1 MSGSA
6 RGVLAGYAG
15 AMAVLVIANFALPSL
30 HPVLWSA
37 IGCSS
42 VAAIL
47 LGVHLHKPRKRAPW
61 LLLAGA
67 VACFIT
73 GDLIA
78 DVLTRLL
85 HQSGFPSL
93 ADAFYLT
100 MYVLIAAALVWLY
113 RLGVVRR
120 DLGGLFD
127 AVTLTA
133 GLGLLSYI
141 FLIRPYVDNPNL
153 STLDRTISIAYPLA
167 DIVVLLV
174 GARLIASVRFHAALA
189 LLALGGV
196 GLLSSDVGYG
206 LHQLA
211 GSWHTGGPID
221 IGWAAFYVL
230 WGVAALHPSMRQ
242 LTEPQVH
249 RGGEERLGRL
259 LLLGLSLFIA
269 PIVLFVEMRG
279 GQVRDAAAIAAVSAL
294 LSGLVLLRL
303 GRAVRA
309 QRLTV
314 QRERRLRSAGAALL
328 MATDAGGVA
337 RTVRGAV
344 AELLP
349 PGRSYAVALGP
360 ARGPKVSMPYLSE
373 LDPELAAELGGF
385 EVALCCPL
393 ALADGRAAERALYV
407 AADEVVLAGLQEAAQ
422 ILATQAAMALERI
435 ALGDEVGRRNS
446 EAYFRTLVLNTA
458 DVILIVGD
466 GDLVGYASPSAR
478 ALFGSDLLGTPL
490 PTAFAEESAAEVA
503 RRLAE
508 VRATEPVHRPAPLP
522 ADLPRRPVDAPVAD
536 SARPGQDLQVT
547 GPDGRPA
554 LVEAT
559 FRDLRGEPTVRGVVV
574 TLRDVT
580 ERSRLQAE
588 LYQRATFDALT
599 GLPNRE
605 VFLTR
610 VQEAVASGA
619 ETGATVGVLIVE
631 LDDFKVVNDTF
642 GHGAGDA
649 LLVAVGQ
656 RLTEALRAVDGSYG
670 AAGTV
675 ARLGGD
681 EFAALVRRAGTSAD
695 VERVAERV
703 LQSFK
708 APFELAHGTVSATA
722 SIGVSTTAEAAS
734 AQELLRHADLAVYVA
749 KDAGRDRWR
758 RFESSLHSAVVER
771 HKLRADLDRAIAG
784 EAFLLHFQ
792 PIVTLADDRTRG
804 FEALVRWDHPTRGM
818 VPPDEF
824 ISVAEESGLIV
835 PLGAW
840 VLSQAITA
848 AAQWRIAYP
857 EDEIYVSVNVSA
869 RQFRAPDFAQ
879 WVLAEIDRMGLPP
892 GGLLLE
898 MTESLLLHDD
908 GEVAA
913 ELAAL
918 RQAGVRIAIDDFG
931 TGFSSLSYLRRL
943 PVDVLKLDKSFID
956 TVVSSAEQHAV
967 VDMIVQL
974 ARILKLQVVAEG
986 IETSAERE
994 LLVTMGCD
1002 HGQGYLFSRPLSYGD
1017 ASQWLSDDA
1026 SGPQRG
1032 GRTAA

>member
-1 MSGSA
+1 MNGSA
-6 RGVLAGYAG
+6 RGVLAGYVG
-15 AMAVLVIANFALPSL
+15 TMAVLVIANFALPEFHL
-30 HPVLWSA
+30 VLWSA
-37 IGCSS
+37 IGYAS

-47 LGVHLHKPRKRAPW
+47 VGVYLHRPRRRAPW
-61 LLLAGA
+61 LLLAAA

-73 GDLIA
+73 GDLTA
-78 DVLTRLL
+78 DVLTRLM
-85 HQSGFPSL
+85 HRPGFPSL
-93 ADAFYLT
+93 ADTFYLT
-100 MYVLIAAALVWLY
+100 MYALIAAALVWLY

-120 DLGGLFD
+120 DPAGLFD
-127 AVTLTA
+127 AITLTA

-141 FLIRPYVDNPNL
+141 FLIRPYVDNPHL
-153 STLDRTISIAYPLA
+153 SALDRAISIAYPLA
-167 DIVVLLV
+167 DIIVLLV
-174 GARLIASVRFHAALA
+174 GARLIASVRFNTAVA
-189 LLALGGV
+189 LLAAGGV

-206 LHQLA
+206 LRQFA
-211 GSWHTGGPID
+211 DDWATGSPVD

-242 LTEPQVH
+242 LTEPRVQ
-249 RGGEERLGRL
+249 RAGDERLGRL

-269 PIVLFVEMRG
+269 PIVLFLEMRG

-328 MATDAGGVA
+328 LATDEDAVVQTA
-337 RTVRGAV
+337 RDAV
-344 AELLP
+344 AALLP
-349 PGRSYAVALGP
+349 PGRPHAVAFGP
-360 ARGPKVSMPYLSE
+360 ALGRGTTMPYTRDI
-373 LDPELAAELGGF
+373 DPGVAAALGAF
-385 EVALCCPL
+385 EVTLCCPL

-407 AADEVVLAGLQEAAQ
+407 ATDEAVLAGLTDAAQ

-435 ALGDEVGRRNS
+435 ALGDEIGRRNS

-458 DVILIVGD
+458 DVILIVGAD
-466 GDLVGYASPSAR
+466 DLVNYASPSAQ
-478 ALFGSDLLGTPL
+478 ALFGSDLVGTAL
-490 PTAFAEESAAEVA
+490 PAAFADDSAAEVG

-508 VRATEPVHRPAPLP
+508 VRAGTP
-522 ADLPRRPVDAPVAD
+522 D
-536 SARPGQDLQVT
+536 RPGEDLQVT
-547 GPDGRPA
+547 GPEGRPA
-554 LVEAT
+554 LVEAA
-559 FRDLRGEPTVRGVVV
+559 FRDLRDEPTVRGVVV

-681 EFAALVRRAGTSAD
+681 EFAALVRRAGSPSD
-695 VERVAERV
+695 VERVAGRV
-703 LQSFK
+703 LKSFK
-708 APFELAHGTVSATA
+708 APFELAHGTVTATA
-722 SIGVSTTAEAAS
+722 SIGVATTAEAGS
-734 AQELLRHADLAVYVA
+734 AQDLLRHADLAVYVA

-758 RFESSLHSAVVER
+758 RYESSLHSAVVER
-771 HKLRADLDRAIAG
+771 HKLRADLDRAIAD

-804 FEALVRWDHPTRGM
+804 FEALVRWNHPTRGM

-835 PLGAW
+835 PLGYW
-840 VLSQAITA
+840 VLSNAITA

-857 EDEIYVSVNVSA
+857 TEEVYVSVNVSA
-869 RQFRAPDFAQ
+869 RQFRSPDFAQ
-879 WVLAEIDRMGLPP
+879 WVLAEIERMGLPP
-892 GGLLLE
+892 GALLLE

-956 TVVSSAEQHAV
+956 TVVSSSEQHAV
-967 VDMIVQL
+967 VNMIVQL
-974 ARILKLQVVAEG
+974 ARLLKLQVVAEG
-986 IETSAERE
+986 VETVAERE
-994 LLVTMGCD
+994 LLVEMGCD

-1017 ASQWLSDDA
+1017 ASQWLSED
-1026 SGPQRG
+1026 SPGPQRG

>member
-1 MSGSA
+1 
-6 RGVLAGYAG
+6 
-15 AMAVLVIANFALPSL
+15 MAVLVIANFALPSL
-30 HPVLWSA
+30 HIVLWSA
-37 IGCSS
+37 IGYAS
-42 VAAIL
+42 VGAIL
-47 LGVHLHKPRKRAPW
+47 LGVHLHRPRRRAPW

-85 HQSGFPSL
+85 HRSGFPSL
-93 ADAFYLT
+93 ADACYLT
-100 MYVLIAAALVWLY
+100 VYVLIAAAMVWLY

-141 FLIRPYVDNPNL
+141 ALIRPYVDNPDL
-153 STLDRTISIAYPLA
+153 STLDRSISIAYPLA

-174 GARLIASVRFHAALA
+174 GARLIASVRFNTAVA
-189 LLALGGV
+189 LLAAGGI

-211 GSWHTGGPID
+211 GGWKTGGPVD

-242 LTEPQVH
+242 LTEPQVQ
-249 RGGEERLGRL
+249 RGFEERLGRL
-259 LLLGLSLFIA
+259 LLLGMSLFIA
-269 PIVLFVEMRG
+269 PVVLFVEMRG
-279 GQVRDAAAIAAVSAL
+279 GRVRDAAAIAAVSAL

-328 MATDAGGVA
+328 LANDEEAVA
-337 RTVRGAV
+337 RTLHAAV

-349 PGRSYAVALGP
+349 AGRSYAIALGP
-360 ARGPKVSMPYLSE
+360 AADTGVSMAYTST
-373 LDPELAAELGGF
+373 LDRAVAAKLGEF
-385 EVALCCPL
+385 EVSLCCPL

-407 AADEVVLAGLQEAAQ
+407 ASDEVVLVGLQEAAQ

-435 ALGDEVGRRNS
+435 ALGEEVGRRNS

-466 GDLVGYASPSAR
+466 DDLVRYASPSAQ
-478 ALFGSDLLGTPL
+478 ALFGSDLVDRPL
-490 PTAFAEESAAEVA
+490 PSAFADDSAAEVG

-508 VRATEPVHRPAPLP
+508 VRTG
-522 ADLPRRPVDAPVAD
+522 D
-536 SARPGQDLQVT
+536 SGRPGKDLQVT
-547 GPDGRPA
+547 GPDERPA

-559 FRDLRGEPTVRGVVV
+559 FRDLRDEPTVRGVVV

-703 LQSFK
+703 LQSFA
-708 APFELAHGTVSATA
+708 APFELAHGTVTATA
-722 SIGVSTTAEAAS
+722 SIGVSTTAEAAT

-771 HKLRADLDRAIAG
+771 HKLRADLDRAIADR
-784 EAFLLHFQ
+784 AFLLHFQ

-840 VLSQAITA
+840 VLSNAITA

-857 EDEIYVSVNVSA
+857 GEEIYVSVNVSA
-869 RQFRAPDFAQ
+869 RQFRSPDFAQ

-908 GEVAA
+908 GEVTS

-956 TVVSSAEQHAV
+956 TVVSSTEQHAV

-986 IETSAERE
+986 IETAAERE

-1002 HGQGYLFSRPLSYGD
+1002 NGQGYLFSKPLSYGD
-1017 ASQWLSDDA
+1017 ASQWLSQDA

>member
-1 MSGSA
+1 
-6 RGVLAGYAG
+6 VLAGYAG
-15 AMAVLVIANFALPSL
+15 AMAVLVIANFALPDL
-30 HPVLWSA
+30 HLVLWSA
-37 IGCSS
+37 IGYAS

-47 LGVHLHKPRKRAPW
+47 LGVHLHRPRRRAPW
-61 LLLAGA
+61 LLLAAA

-73 GDLIA
+73 GDLTA

-85 HQSGFPSL
+85 HRSGFPSV

-100 MYVLIAAALVWLY
+100 VYVLVAAAMVWLY

-120 DLGGLFD
+120 DLAGLFD
-127 AVTLTA
+127 AITLTA

-141 FLIRPYVDNPNL
+141 FLIRPYMDDQNL
-153 STLDRTISIAYPLA
+153 SVLDRSISIAYPLA

-174 GARLIASVRFHAALA
+174 GARLIASVRFDPAVA
-189 LLALGGV
+189 LLAAGGI

-206 LHQLA
+206 LRQLA
-211 GSWHTGGPID
+211 GDWATGGPVD

-242 LTEPQVH
+242 LTEPQVQ
-249 RGGEERLGRL
+249 RGGDERLGRL

-269 PIVLFVEMRG
+269 PIVLFAEMTG
-279 GQVRDAAAIAAVSAL
+279 GRVRDAAAIAAVSAL

-328 MATDAGGVA
+328 MATDADGVG
-337 RTVRGAV
+337 RTVRDAV

-349 PGRSYAVALGP
+349 PGRAHAVTLGP
-360 ARGPKVSMPYLSE
+360 ARGPKVAMPYTST
-373 LDPELAAELGGF
+373 LDPAVAAELGDF
-385 EVALCCPL
+385 EVTLCCPL

-407 AADEVVLAGLQEAAQ
+407 ASDEVVLVGLQEAAQ

-435 ALGDEVGRRNS
+435 ALGEEVGRRNS

-466 GDLVGYASPSAR
+466 DDLVNYASPSAQ
-478 ALFGSDLLGTPL
+478 ALFGSDLAGTAL
-490 PTAFAEESAAEVA
+490 PAAFVGEGGAEVV
-503 RRLAE
+503 RRLLE
-508 VRATEPVHRPAPLP
+508 VRTGGT
-522 ADLPRRPVDAPVAD
+522 D
-536 SARPGQDLQVT
+536 RPGEDLRVA
-547 GPDGRPA
+547 GPDQRPA

-559 FRDLRGEPTVRGVVV
+559 FRDLRDEPTVRGVVV

-681 EFAALVRRAGTSAD
+681 EFAALVRRAGASVD

-703 LQSFK
+703 LSSFK
-708 APFELAHGTVSATA
+708 APFELAHGTVTATA
-722 SIGVSTTAEAAS
+722 SIGVSTTAEAAT

-771 HKLRADLDRAIAG
+771 HKLRADLDRAIADR
-784 EAFLLHFQ
+784 AFLLHFQ

-840 VLSQAITA
+840 VLSNAITA

-857 EDEIYVSVNVSA
+857 GEEIYVSVNVSA
-869 RQFRAPDFAQ
+869 RQFRSPDFAL

-908 GEVAA
+908 GEVAT

-956 TVVSSAEQHAV
+956 TVVSSTEQHAV

-986 IETSAERE
+986 VETVSERD

-1017 ASQWLSDDA
+1017 ASQWLSNDA

>member
-1 MSGSA
+1 
-6 RGVLAGYAG
+6 
-15 AMAVLVIANFALPSL
+15 MAVLVIANFALPGL

-37 IGCSS
+37 IGYGS
-42 VAAIL
+42 AGAML
-47 LGVHLHKPRKRAPW
+47 LGVHLHKPRRRAPW

-78 DVLTRLL
+78 DVLTRV
-85 HQSGFPSL
+85 HAKAFPSL

-100 MYVLIAAALVWLY
+100 VYVLIAAAMVWLY

-120 DLGGLFD
+120 DPSGLFD
-127 AVTLTA
+127 AITLTA

-141 FLIRPYVDNPNL
+141 FLIRPYVDNPDL
-153 STLDRTISIAYPLA
+153 SMLDRAISIAYPLA

-174 GARLIASVRFHAALA
+174 GARLIASVRFDAAVA
-189 LLALGGV
+189 LLALGGA

-206 LHQLA
+206 LHQLSGEGWA
-211 GSWHTGGPID
+211 TGGPTD

-242 LTEPQVH
+242 LTEPRVQ
-249 RGGEERLGRL
+249 RAGDERLGRL

-279 GQVRDAAAIAAVSAL
+279 GRVRDAAAIAAVSAL

-328 MATDAGGVA
+328 MATDAAAVTA
-337 RTVRGAV
+337 TVRDAV

-349 PGRSYAVALGP
+349 PGRAHAVDIGP
-360 ARGPKVSMPYLSE
+360 AVGPKVAMPYTST
-373 LDPELAAELGGF
+373 LDPAVAAELGDF
-385 EVALCCPL
+385 EFTLCCPL
-393 ALADGRAAERALYV
+393 ALADGRAAERALYI
-407 AADEVVLAGLQEAAQ
+407 AADEVVLVGLQEVAQ

-435 ALGDEVGRRNS
+435 ALGEEVGRRNN

-458 DVILIVGD
+458 DVILIVGED
-466 GDLVGYASPSAR
+466 DLVTYASPSAR
-478 ALFGSDLLGTPL
+478 ALFGWDLVGTPL
-490 PTAFAEESAAEVA
+490 PVAFAEDSAAEVS
-503 RRLAE
+503 RRLADARTVQTPE
-508 VRATEPVHRPAPLP
+508 RRTLP
-522 ADLPRRPVDAPVAD
+522 PDLPRRPVDGRPD
-536 SARPGQDLQVT
+536 SDRPGPDLQVT

-554 LVEAT
+554 LVEAA
-559 FRDLRGEPTVRGVVV
+559 FRDLRAEPTVRGVVV

-708 APFELAHGTVSATA
+708 APFELAHGTVTATA
-722 SIGVSTTAEAAS
+722 SIGVSTTAEAAT

-771 HKLRADLDRAIAG
+771 HKLRADLDRAIADK
-784 EAFLLHFQ
+784 AFLLHFQ

-840 VLSQAITA
+840 VLSNAITA

-869 RQFRAPDFAQ
+869 RQLRSPDFAP
-879 WVLAEIDRMGLPP
+879 WVLAEIDRVGLPP

-956 TVVSSAEQHAV
+956 TVVSSTEQHAV

-986 IETSAERE
+986 IETAAERD

-1002 HGQGYLFSRPLSYGD
+1002 HGQGYLFSKPLSYGD

>member
-1 MSGSA
+1 MNGSA
-6 RGVLAGYAG
+6 RGVLAAYVGT
-15 AMAVLVIANFALPSL
+15 MVVLVIANFALPGL
-30 HPVLWSA
+30 HLVLWSA
-37 IGCSS
+37 IGYAS
-42 VAAIL
+42 VAAIVAGVL
-47 LGVHLHKPRKRAPW
+47 LHRPRRRGPW
-61 LLLAGA
+61 LLLAAA

-73 GDLIA
+73 GDLAA

-85 HQSGFPSL
+85 HRPGFPSV

-100 MYVLIAAALVWLY
+100 MYVLIAAAFGWLY
-113 RLGVVRR
+113 RLGVVRQ
-120 DLGGLFD
+120 DPAGLFD

-141 FLIRPYVDNPNL
+141 FLIRPYVDNPSL
-153 STLDRTISIAYPLA
+153 SALDRTISIAYPLA
-167 DIVVLLV
+167 DIIVLLV
-174 GARLIASVRFHAALA
+174 GARLIASVRFDTAVA
-189 LLALGGV
+189 LLAVGTV

-206 LHQLA
+206 LRQLA
-211 GSWHTGGPID
+211 ADWATGGPVD
-221 IGWAAFYVL
+221 IGWAAFYAL
-230 WGVAALHPSMRQ
+230 WGAAALHPSMRQ
-242 LTEPQVH
+242 LTEPQVQ
-249 RGGEERLGRL
+249 RGSDERLGRL

-279 GQVRDAAAIAAVSAL
+279 GRVRDAAAIAAVSAL

-314 QRERRLRSAGAALL
+314 QRERRLRRAGAALL
-328 MATDAGGVA
+328 MATDADAVT
-337 RTVRGAV
+337 RTVREAV

-349 PGRSYAVALGP
+349 AGRAHAVALGP
-360 ARGPKVSMPYLSE
+360 VPGLGGKVSMPYTST
-373 LDPELAAELGGF
+373 LDPSVAAALGDF
-385 EVALCCPL
+385 EVTLCCPL

-407 AADEVVLAGLQEAAQ
+407 AADEVVLVGLQEAAQ

-435 ALGDEVGRRNS
+435 ALGDEIGRRNS

-458 DVILIVGD
+458 DVILILGAD
-466 GDLVGYASPSAR
+466 DLVNYASPSAQ
-478 ALFGSDLLGTPL
+478 ALFGSDLVGTAL
-490 PTAFAEESAAEVA
+490 PAAFAEESAVEVA
-503 RRLAE
+503 RRLAD
-508 VRATEPVHRPAPLP
+508 VRAGAP
-522 ADLPRRPVDAPVAD
+522 D
-536 SARPGQDLQVT
+536 RPGDDLQVT
-547 GPDGRPA
+547 GSDGRPA
-554 LVEAT
+554 LIEAA
-559 FRDLRGEPTVRGVVV
+559 FRDLRDEPTVRGVVV

-599 GLPNRE
+599 NLPNRE

-681 EFAALVRRAGTSAD
+681 EFAALVRRAGTPTD
-695 VERVAERV
+695 VERVADRV
-703 LQSFK
+703 LASFK
-708 APFELAHGTVSATA
+708 APFELAHGTVTATA
-722 SIGVSTTAEAAS
+722 SIGVATTAEAGT

-758 RFESSLHSAVVER
+758 RYESSLHSAVVER
-771 HKLRADLDRAIAG
+771 HKLRADLDRAIG
-784 EAFLLHFQ
+784 DEAFLLHFQ

-804 FEALVRWDHPTRGM
+804 FEALVRWNHPTRGM
-818 VPPDEF
+818 VPPEEF

-840 VLSQAITA
+840 VLSSAITA

-857 EDEIYVSVNVSA
+857 AEEVYVSVNVSA
-869 RQFRAPDFAQ
+869 RQFRSPDFAQ

-892 GGLLLE
+892 GALLLE

-913 ELAAL
+913 ELLAL

-956 TVVSSAEQHAV
+956 TVVSSSEQHAV
-967 VDMIVQL
+967 VNMIVQL
-974 ARILKLQVVAEG
+974 ARLLKLQVVAEG
-986 IETSAERE
+986 IETTAERE
-994 LLVTMGCD
+994 LLVAMGCD
-1002 HGQGYLFSRPLSYGD
+1002 HGQGYLYSRPLSYGD
-1017 ASQWLSDDA
+1017 ASQWLSDDS

-1032 GRTAA
+1032 GRNAA

>member
-1 MSGSA
+1 MNGSA

-15 AMAVLVIANFALPSL
+15 AMAVLVIVNFALPNL

-37 IGCSS
+37 IGYAS
-42 VAAIL
+42 VAAVL
-47 LGVHLHKPRKRAPW
+47 LGVHLHRPRKRAPW

-78 DVLTRLL
+78 DLLTRL
-85 HQSGFPSL
+85 HAKAFPSL

-100 MYVLIAAALVWLY
+100 VYVLIAAAMVWLY

-120 DLGGLFD
+120 DPGGLFD
-127 AVTLTA
+127 AITLTA

-141 FLIRPYVDNPNL
+141 FLIRPYVDNPSL
-153 STLDRTISIAYPLA
+153 STLDRSISIAYPLA

-174 GARLIASVRFHAALA
+174 GARLIASVRFNAAVA
-189 LLALGGV
+189 LLALGGI

-206 LHQLA
+206 LRQLA
-211 GSWHTGGPID
+211 GDWAVGGPVD

-242 LTEPQVH
+242 LTEPQVQ
-249 RGGEERLGRL
+249 RGGDERLGRL

-279 GQVRDAAAIAAVSAL
+279 GRVRDAAAIAAVSAL

-328 MATDAGGVA
+328 MANDADGVA
-337 RTVRGAV
+337 DTVRAAV

-349 PGRSYAVALGP
+349 PGRAHAVTLGP
-360 ARGPKVSMPYLSE
+360 ALGPKVSMPYTST
-373 LDPELAAELGGF
+373 LDPAVAAELGDF
-385 EVALCCPL
+385 EVTLCCPL
-393 ALADGRAAERALYV
+393 ALADGRAAQRALYV
-407 AADEVVLAGLQEAAQ
+407 ASDEVMLVGLQEAAQ

-435 ALGDEVGRRNS
+435 ALGEEVGRRNS

-466 GDLVGYASPSAR
+466 DDLVQYASPSAQ
-478 ALFGSDLLGTPL
+478 ALFGSDLVGTAL
-490 PTAFAEESAAEVA
+490 PGAFAGESADEVA
-503 RRLAE
+503 ARLAE
-508 VRATEPVHRPAPLP
+508 VRAAEPARRPAALP
-522 ADLPRRPVDAPVAD
+522 ADLPRRPVDAGAERD
-536 SARPGQDLQVT
+536 RPGQDLRVT

-559 FRDLRGEPTVRGVVV
+559 FRDLRAEPTVRGVVV

-619 ETGATVGVLIVE
+619 ETGATVGVLIIE

-642 GHGAGDA
+642 GHAAGDA

-681 EFAALVRRAGTSAD
+681 EFAALVRRAGTSAE

-703 LQSFK
+703 LRSFK

-771 HKLRADLDRAIAG
+771 HKLRADLDRAIAD

-840 VLSQAITA
+840 VLSQSITA

-857 EDEIYVSVNVSA
+857 GDEIYVSVNVSA
-869 RQFRAPDFAQ
+869 RQFRSPDFAQ

-908 GEVAA
+908 GEVAT

-956 TVVSSAEQHAV
+956 TVVSSTEQHAV

-986 IETSAERE
+986 IETGAERE

-1002 HGQGYLFSRPLSYGD
+1002 HGQGYLFSRPLSYRD
-1017 ASQWLSDDA
+1017 ASQWLSDNA

>member
-1 MSGSA
+1 M
-6 RGVLAGYAG
+6 V
-15 AMAVLVIANFALPSL
+15 VLVTANFALPAL
-30 HPVLWSA
+30 HPLLWSA
-37 IGCSS
+37 IGYAS

-47 LGVHLHKPRKRAPW
+47 GGVHLHRPRRRAPW
-61 LLLAGA
+61 YLLAGA

-73 GDLIA
+73 GDLAA

-85 HQSGFPSL
+85 HRSGFPSV
-93 ADAFYLT
+93 ADGFYLT
-100 MYVLIAAALVWLY
+100 MYVLIAAALAWLY

-120 DLGGLFD
+120 DPAGLFD
-127 AVTLTA
+127 AITLTA

-141 FLIRPYVDNPNL
+141 FLIRPYVDNPGM
-153 STLDRTISIAYPLA
+153 SPLDRSISIAYPLA

-174 GARLIASVRFHAALA
+174 GARLIASVRFNTAVA
-189 LLALGGV
+189 LLAVGGV
-196 GLLSSDVGYG
+196 GLLASDVGYG
-206 LHQLA
+206 LSQLSGDWA
-211 GSWHTGGPID
+211 TGGPID
-221 IGWAAFYVL
+221 IGWAAFYAL
-230 WGVAALHPSMRQ
+230 WGGAALHPSMRQ
-242 LTEPQVH
+242 LTEPQVQ
-249 RGGEERLGRL
+249 RAGDERLGRL

-269 PIVLFVEMRG
+269 PVVLFVEMRG
-279 GQVRDAAAIAAVSAL
+279 GQVRDAVAIAAVSAL

-328 MATDAGGVA
+328 MATDEGAVLD
-337 RTVRGAV
+337 TVRDAV
-344 AELLP
+344 ADLLP
-349 PGRSYAVALGP
+349 AGRAHAVALGP
-360 ARGPKVSMPYLSE
+360 ALGERVSMPYTSS
-373 LDPELAAELGGF
+373 LDPALAEALGEF
-385 EVALCCPL
+385 EVTLCCPL

-407 AADEVVLAGLQEAAQ
+407 AAGEVGLVGLTDAAQ

-435 ALGDEVGRRNS
+435 ALGEEIGRRNS
-446 EAYFRTLVLNTA
+446 EAYFRTLVLNTT
-458 DVILIVGD
+458 DVILIVAAD
-466 GDLVGYASPSAR
+466 DLVQYASPSAQV
-478 ALFGSDLLGTPL
+478 LFGTDLVGTAL
-490 PTAFAEESAAEVA
+490 PDAFAAGGVAEVA
-503 RRLAE
+503 RRLQE
-508 VRATEPVHRPAPLP
+508 VRTGG
-522 ADLPRRPVDAPVAD
+522 AD
-536 SARPGQDLQVT
+536 RPGDDLQVT
-547 GPDGRPA
+547 GADGRPA

-559 FRDLRGEPTVRGVVV
+559 FRDLRDEPTVRGVVV

-681 EFAALVRRAGTSAD
+681 EFAALVRRAGTPAD

-708 APFELAHGTVSATA
+708 PPFELAHGTVTATA
-722 SIGVSTTAEAAS
+722 SIGVATTAEAES
-734 AQELLRHADLAVYVA
+734 AQDLLRHADLAVYVA

-758 RFESSLHSAVVER
+758 RYESSLHSAVVER
-771 HKLRADLDRAIAG
+771 HKLRADLDRAIAD

-804 FEALVRWDHPTRGM
+804 FEALVRWNHPTRGP

-835 PLGAW
+835 PLGGW
-840 VLSQAITA
+840 VLSNAIKS
-848 AAQWRIAYP
+848 AAQWRISYP
-857 EDEIYVSVNVSA
+857 DEEIYVSVNVSA
-869 RQFRAPDFAQ
+869 RQFRTPDFAQ

-908 GEVAA
+908 GEVTA
-913 ELAAL
+913 ELEAL

-986 IETSAERE
+986 IETGAERE
-994 LLVTMGCD
+994 LLKSMGCD

-1017 ASQWLSDDA
+1017 ASEWLSDDA
-1026 SGPQRG
+1026 SGSQRG

>member
-1 MSGSA
+1 MNGSA
-6 RGVLAGYAG
+6 RGVLAGYVG
-15 AMAVLVIANFALPSL
+15 TMAVLVIANFALPDFHL
-30 HPVLWSA
+30 VLWSA
-37 IGCSS
+37 IGYAS

-47 LGVHLHKPRKRAPW
+47 LGVYLHRPRRRAPW
-61 LLLAGA
+61 LLLAAA
-67 VACFIT
+67 VGCFIT
-73 GDLIA
+73 GDLTA

-85 HQSGFPSL
+85 HRPGFPSL
-93 ADAFYLT
+93 ADTCYLS

-120 DLGGLFD
+120 DPAGLFD
-127 AVTLTA
+127 AITLTA

-141 FLIRPYVDNPNL
+141 FLIRPYVDNPHL
-153 STLDRTISIAYPLA
+153 SALDRAISIAYPLA
-167 DIVVLLV
+167 DIIVLLV
-174 GARLIASVRFHAALA
+174 GARLIASVRFNTAVA

-206 LHQLA
+206 LRQLA
-211 GSWHTGGPID
+211 DDWATGGPVD

-230 WGVAALHPSMRQ
+230 WGAAALHPSMRQ
-242 LTEPQVH
+242 LTEPQVQ
-249 RGGEERLGRL
+249 RAGDERLGRL

-328 MATDAGGVA
+328 LATDEAAVA
-337 RTVRGAV
+337 QTVRDAV
-344 AELLP
+344 AALLP
-349 PGRSYAVALGP
+349 PGRPHAIAFGPALGG
-360 ARGPKVSMPYLSE
+360 RTTMPYTR
-373 LDPELAAELGGF
+373 DIDAGVAATLGEF
-385 EVALCCPL
+385 EVTLCCPL

-407 AADEVVLAGLQEAAQ
+407 ATDEAVLAGLTDAAQ

-435 ALGDEVGRRNS
+435 ALGDEIGRRNS

-458 DVILIVGD
+458 DVILIVGAD
-466 GDLVGYASPSAR
+466 DLVNYASPSAQ
-478 ALFGSDLLGTPL
+478 ALFGSDLVGTAL
-490 PTAFAEESAAEVA
+490 PAAFADDSAAEVA

-508 VRATEPVHRPAPLP
+508 VRAGT
-522 ADLPRRPVDAPVAD
+522 AD
-536 SARPGQDLQVT
+536 RPGEDLQVT
-547 GPDGRPA
+547 GPEGRPA
-554 LVEAT
+554 LVEAA
-559 FRDLRGEPTVRGVVV
+559 FRDLRAEPTVRGVVV

-649 LLVAVGQ
+649 LLVAVGK

-670 AAGTV
+670 ATGTV

-681 EFAALVRRAGTSAD
+681 EFAALVRRAGSPSD
-695 VERVAERV
+695 VERVAGRV
-703 LQSFK
+703 LESFK
-708 APFELAHGTVSATA
+708 APFELAYGTVTATA
-722 SIGVSTTAEAAS
+722 SIGVATTAEAGS
-734 AQELLRHADLAVYVA
+734 AQDLLRHADLAVYVA

-758 RFESSLHSAVVER
+758 RYESSLHSAVVER
-771 HKLRADLDRAIAG
+771 HKLRADLDRAIAD

-804 FEALVRWDHPTRGM
+804 FEALVRWNHPTRGM

-835 PLGAW
+835 PLGYW
-840 VLSQAITA
+840 VLSSAITA

-857 EDEIYVSVNVSA
+857 TEEVYVSVNVSA
-869 RQFRAPDFAQ
+869 RQFRSPDFAQ
-879 WVLAEIDRMGLPP
+879 WVLAEIERMGLPP

-956 TVVSSAEQHAV
+956 TVVSSSEQHAV
-967 VDMIVQL
+967 VNMIVQL
-974 ARILKLQVVAEG
+974 ARLLKLQVVAEG
-986 IETSAERE
+986 IETMAERE
-994 LLVTMGCD
+994 LLVEMGCD

-1017 ASQWLSDDA
+1017 ASQWLSEDS

>member
-6 RGVLAGYAG
+6 RGVLAGYVG
-15 AMAVLVIANFALPSL
+15 TMAILVIANFALPAF
-30 HPVLWSA
+30 HPILWSA
-37 IGCSS
+37 IGYSS

-47 LGVHLHKPRKRAPW
+47 LGVHLHRPRRRAPW
-61 LLLAGA
+61 LLLAAA
-67 VACFIT
+67 VGCFIT
-73 GDLIA
+73 GDLAA

-85 HQSGFPSL
+85 HRPGSPSV
-93 ADAFYLT
+93 ADGFYLA
-100 MYVLIAAALVWLY
+100 MYGLIAAAFVWLY

-120 DLGGLFD
+120 DPAGLFD
-127 AVTLTA
+127 AITLTA

-141 FLIRPYVDNPNL
+141 FLIRPYVDNPEL
-153 STLDRTISIAYPLA
+153 SALDRAISIAYPLA

-174 GARLIASVRFHAALA
+174 GARLIASVRFDTAVA
-189 LLALGGV
+189 LLAVGGV

-211 GSWHTGGPID
+211 GDWATGSPVD

-230 WGVAALHPSMRQ
+230 WGVAALHPSMRE
-242 LTEPQVH
+242 LTEPRVQ
-249 RGGEERLGRL
+249 RAGEERLGRL

-328 MATDAGGVA
+328 LATDADAVA
-337 RTVRGAV
+337 RTVREAV

-349 PGRSYAVALGP
+349 PGRPHAVTLGP
-360 ARGPKVSMPYLSE
+360 ALGGRVSMPYTST
-373 LDPELAAELGGF
+373 LDPAVAAALDDF

-393 ALADGRAAERALYV
+393 ALADGSAAERALYV
-407 AADEVVLAGLQEAAQ
+407 AADEAILAGLQDAAQ

-435 ALGDEVGRRNS
+435 ALGEEIGRRNN
-446 EAYFRTLVLNTA
+446 EAYFRTLILNTA
-458 DVILIVGD
+458 DVILIVGAD
-466 GDLVGYASPSAR
+466 DVVNYASPSAQ
-478 ALFGSDLLGTPL
+478 ALFGADLVGTAL
-490 PTAFAEESAAEVA
+490 PAAFAGESAAEVG

-508 VRATEPVHRPAPLP
+508 VRSGA
-522 ADLPRRPVDAPVAD
+522 AD
-536 SARPGQDLQVT
+536 RPGDDLQVS
-547 GPDGRPA
+547 GADGRPA
-554 LVEAT
+554 LVEAA
-559 FRDLRGEPTVRGVVV
+559 FRDLRDEPTVRGVVV

-588 LYQRATFDALT
+588 LYERATFDALT
-599 GLPNRE
+599 KLPNRE

-681 EFAALVRRAGTSAD
+681 EFAALVRRAGSPGD

-703 LQSFK
+703 LASFK
-708 APFELAHGTVSATA
+708 APFELDHGTVTATA
-722 SIGVSTTAEAAS
+722 SIGVATTAEAGT

-758 RFESSLHSAVVER
+758 RYESSLHSAVVER
-771 HKLRADLDRAIAG
+771 HKLRADLDRAIADKG
-784 EAFLLHFQ
+784 FLLHFQ

-804 FEALVRWDHPTRGM
+804 FEALVRWNHPTRGM
-818 VPPDEF
+818 VPPEEF

-840 VLSQAITA
+840 VLSNAMTA

-857 EDEIYVSVNVSA
+857 AEEIYVSVNVSA
-869 RQFRAPDFAQ
+869 RQFRSPDFAQ
-879 WVLAEIDRMGLPP
+879 WVLAEVERLGLPP

-956 TVVSSAEQHAV
+956 TVVSSSEQYAV
-967 VDMIVQL
+967 VNMIVQL
-974 ARILKLQVVAEG
+974 ARLLKLQVVAEG
-986 IETSAERE
+986 IETAAERE
-994 LLVTMGCD
+994 LLVEMGCD

-1017 ASQWLSDDA
+1017 ASLWLSDDS

>member
-1 MSGSA
+1 VSESA
-6 RGVLAGYAG
+6 RGVLAWYVG
-15 AMAVLVIANFALPSL
+15 AMAILVIANFALPAL

-37 IGCSS
+37 IGYGS
-42 VAAIL
+42 AAAVL
-47 LGVHLHKPRKRAPW
+47 LGVHLHRPRRRAPW
-61 LLLAGA
+61 LLLAAA
-67 VACFIT
+67 VACFVT
-73 GDLIA
+73 GDLAA
-78 DVLTRLL
+78 DVLTRVL
-85 HQSGFPSL
+85 HRPGFPSV

-100 MYVLIAAALVWLY
+100 VYVLIAAAMVWLY

-120 DLGGLFD
+120 DPAGLFD
-127 AVTLTA
+127 AITLTA

-141 FLIRPYVDNPNL
+141 FLIRPYVDNPDL
-153 STLDRTISIAYPLA
+153 TVLDRAISIAYPLA
-167 DIVVLLV
+167 DIIVLLV
-174 GARLIASVRFHAALA
+174 GARLIASVRFNTSVA
-189 LLALGGV
+189 LLAIGGA

-206 LHQLA
+206 LRQLSGDWA
-211 GSWHTGGPID
+211 TGGPVD
-221 IGWAAFYVL
+221 IGWAAFYVM
-230 WGVAALHPSMRQ
+230 WGAAALHPSMHQ
-242 LTEPQVH
+242 LTEPQVQ
-249 RGGEERLGRL
+249 RAGDERLGRL
-259 LLLGLSLFIA
+259 LLLGMSLFIA
-269 PIVLFVEMRG
+269 PVVLVVEMREG
-279 GQVRDAAAIAAVSAL
+279 RVRDAAAIAAVSAL

-303 GRAVRA
+303 GRAVRV

-314 QRERRLRSAGAALL
+314 HRERRLRSAGAALL
-328 MATDAGGVA
+328 MATDEDAVA
-337 RTVRGAV
+337 RTVRAAV

-349 PGRSYAVALGP
+349 PGRAHAVAFGP
-360 ARGPKVSMPYLSE
+360 ALGGKVSLPYTSK
-373 LDPELAAELGGF
+373 LDPPVAAALGDF
-385 EVALCCPL
+385 EVTLCCPL

-407 AADEVVLAGLQEAAQ
+407 AANEVLLVGLTDAAQ

-435 ALGDEVGRRNS
+435 ALGDEIGRRNS

-458 DVILIVGD
+458 DVILIVGAD
-466 GDLVGYASPSAR
+466 DLVGYASPSAQ
-478 ALFGSDLLGTPL
+478 ALFGSDLVGTAL
-490 PTAFAEESAAEVA
+490 PSAFAESSAGEVR
-503 RRLAE
+503 RRLQE
-508 VRATEPVHRPAPLP
+508 VRTGG
-522 ADLPRRPVDAPVAD
+522 AD
-536 SARPGQDLQVT
+536 RPGADLQVT

-554 LVEAT
+554 LVEGA
-559 FRDLRGEPTVRGVVV
+559 FRDLRAEPTVRGVVV

-642 GHGAGDA
+642 GHSAGDE
-649 LLVAVGQ
+649 LLIAVGQ

-681 EFAALVRRAGTSAD
+681 EFAALVRRAGTPAD
-695 VERVAERV
+695 VERVAQRV

-708 APFELAHGTVSATA
+708 APFELAHGTVTATA
-722 SIGVSTTAEAAS
+722 SIGAATTAEAAT
-734 AQELLRHADLAVYVA
+734 AQDLLRHADLAVYVA

-758 RFESSLHSAVVER
+758 RYESSLHSAVVER
-771 HKLRADLDRAIAG
+771 HKLRADLDRAIAD

-804 FEALVRWDHPTRGM
+804 FEALVRWNHPTRGM

-835 PLGAW
+835 PLGGW
-840 VLSQAITA
+840 VLSNAITA
-848 AAQWRIAYP
+848 AAQWRLAYP
-857 EDEIYVSVNVSA
+857 GEEVYVSVNVSA
-869 RQFRAPDFAQ
+869 RQFRSPDFAQ

-892 GGLLLE
+892 GALLLE

-908 GEVAA
+908 GEVSA

-956 TVVSSAEQHAV
+956 TVVSSTEQHAV
-967 VDMIVQL
+967 VNMIVQL
-974 ARILKLQVVAEG
+974 ARLLKLQVVAEG
-986 IETSAERE
+986 VETAAERE

-1002 HGQGYLFSRPLSYGD
+1002 HAQGYLFSRPLSYRD
-1017 ASQWLSDDA
+1017 ASQRLSDDS

-1032 GRTAA
+1032 GRSAA

>member
-6 RGVLAGYAG
+6 RGVLAGYVG
-15 AMAVLVIANFALPSL
+15 TMVVLVIANFALPEL
-30 HPVLWSA
+30 HLVLWSA
-37 IGCSS
+37 IGFAS
-42 VAAIL
+42 VAGIL
-47 LGVHLHKPRKRAPW
+47 LGVYLHRPRRRAPW
-61 LLLAGA
+61 LLLAAA

-73 GDLIA
+73 GDLAA

-85 HQSGFPSL
+85 HRPGFPSV
-93 ADAFYLT
+93 ADGFYLT
-100 MYVLIAAALVWLY
+100 VYALIAAALLWLY

-120 DLGGLFD
+120 DPAGLFD
-127 AVTLTA
+127 AITLTA

-141 FLIRPYVDNPNL
+141 FLIRPLVENQNL
-153 STLDRTISIAYPLA
+153 SALERTISIAYPLA
-167 DIVVLLV
+167 DMVVLLV
-174 GARLIASVRFHAALA
+174 GARLIASVRFNTAIA
-189 LLALGGV
+189 LLAAGGI

-206 LHQLA
+206 LRQLA
-211 GSWHTGGPID
+211 GDWATGGPVD
-221 IGWAAFYVL
+221 IGWAGFYVL
-230 WGVAALHPSMRQ
+230 WGAAALHPSMRQ
-242 LTEPQVH
+242 LTEPKVQ
-249 RGGEERLGRL
+249 RGGDERLGRL
-259 LLLGLSLFIA
+259 LSLGLSLFIA

-279 GQVRDAAAIAAVSAL
+279 GRVRDAAAIAAVSAL

-328 MATDAGGVA
+328 MATDEEAVV

-349 PGRSYAVALGP
+349 PGRSHAVAFGP
-360 ARGPKVSMPYLSE
+360 ALGGKVSMPYTSAV
-373 LDPELAAELGGF
+373 DPEVAVALGDF

-393 ALADGRAAERALYV
+393 ALAGGRDAERALYV
-407 AADEVVLAGLQEAAQ
+407 AADEVMLVGLHDAAQ

-435 ALGDEVGRRNS
+435 ALGEEIGRRNS

-458 DVILIVGD
+458 DVILIVGAD
-466 GDLVGYASPSAR
+466 DLVRYASPSAQ
-478 ALFGSDLLGTPL
+478 ALFGSDLVGTAL
-490 PTAFAEESAAEVA
+490 LSAFAGGSAIEVE
-503 RRLAE
+503 RRLHE
-508 VRATEPVHRPAPLP
+508 VRTGG
-522 ADLPRRPVDAPVAD
+522 AD
-536 SARPGQDLQVT
+536 RPGEDLRVT
-547 GPDGRPA
+547 GADGRPA
-554 LVEAT
+554 LVEAA
-559 FRDLRGEPTVRGVVV
+559 FRDLRDEPTVRGLVV

-580 ERSRLQAE
+580 ERSRLEAE

-599 GLPNRE
+599 KLPNRE

-681 EFAALVRRAGTSAD
+681 EFAALVRRAGAPAD

-703 LQSFK
+703 LRSFT
-708 APFELAHGTVSATA
+708 APFGLAHGSVTATA
-722 SIGVSTTAEAAS
+722 SIGVATTAEAAS
-734 AQELLRHADLAVYVA
+734 AQDLLRHADLAVYVA

-758 RFESSLHSAVVER
+758 RYESSLHSAVVER
-771 HKLRADLDRAIAG
+771 HKLRADLDRAIAD

-804 FEALVRWDHPTRGM
+804 FEALVRWNHPTRGM

-840 VLSQAITA
+840 VLSNAITA
-848 AAQWRIAYP
+848 AAQWRLAYP
-857 EDEIYVSVNVSA
+857 GEEIYVSVNVSA
-869 RQFRAPDFAQ
+869 RQFRSPDFAQ
-879 WVLAEIDRMGLPP
+879 WVLAEIGRMGLPP
-892 GGLLLE
+892 GALLLE

-956 TVVSSAEQHAV
+956 TIASSTEQHAV
-967 VDMIVQL
+967 VNMIVQL
-974 ARILKLQVVAEG
+974 ARLLKLQVVAEG
-986 IETSAERE
+986 IETPAERE
-994 LLVTMGCD
+994 LLVSMGCD
-1002 HGQGYLFSRPLSYGD
+1002 HGQGYMFSRPLSYGD

-1026 SGPQRG
+1026 SGPRPRG
-1032 GRTAA
+1032 RAAA